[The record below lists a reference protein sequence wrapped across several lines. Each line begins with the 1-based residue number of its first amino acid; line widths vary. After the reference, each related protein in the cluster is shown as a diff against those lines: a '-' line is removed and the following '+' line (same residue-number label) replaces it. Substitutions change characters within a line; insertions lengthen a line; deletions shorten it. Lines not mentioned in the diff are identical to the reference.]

1 MQPVASSRIVSKIKA
16 RKNCFINHPFRLLNH
31 VQLHFNKII
40 DLLNLHCGLFP
51 LILQIPIYLADRQT
65 SYNLPGSHR
74 PGIHMDEIRLGII
87 TDTAA
92 SQLQSC
98 FA

>member
-51 LILQIPIYLADRQT
+51 LILQIPIYLADRQNKQQVT
-65 SYNLPGSHR
+65 IYQDLTGPVSTWTKF
-74 PGIHMDEIRLGII
+74 DLG
-87 TDTAA
+87 
-92 SQLQSC
+92 
-98 FA
+98 